1 MDHMQTEKPPVWA
14 VVGATASGKSALGVL
29 LALHYN
35 GEVVS
40 ADSMQIYKGLDIATA
55 KPTQEEMQGIPHHL
69 ISTLSPEIPCSV
81 ADYVEYARAVIADIH
96 ARGKLPIVV
105 GGTGL
110 YIDSLLD
117 NIQFPDVP
125 SSEKLRNQLAAEAQE
140 KGAGV
145 LLARLRECDPE
156 SAEKLHENNL
166 RRVIRALE
174 VYQLTGTPLSEFAK
188 QSRAVPSPWD
198 VTRFGVG
205 FADRQKL
212 YARIGKRVDQMLEMG
227 LAEEVREEFES
238 GRRRATAAAAIGYKE
253 LLPWLREETPM
264 EECIALLKQETCR
277 YAKRQCTWFRRN
289 EQIEWV
295 YRDDICDNAG
305 IFQKCQKMIA
315 KQREL

>member
-1 MDHMQTEKPPVWA
+1 MPQKPPVWA
-14 VVGATASGKSALGVL
+14 VVGATASGKTDLGVQ

-55 KPTQEEMQGIPHHL
+55 KPTAEEMQGVPHHL
-69 ISTLSPEIPCSV
+69 ISALSPETPCSV
-81 ADYVEYARAVIADIH
+81 ADYVEYARKAIAEIH

-110 YIDSLLD
+110 YIDSLLE

-125 SSEKLRNQLAAEAQE
+125 SSQAVRDRLAAEAE
-140 KGAGV
+140 TEGAAA
-145 LLARLRECDPE
+145 LLARLQQCDPE
-156 SAEKLHENNL
+156 SAAKLHENNL

-174 VYQLTGTPLSEFAK
+174 VFELTGVTLSEFAR
-188 QSRAVPSPWD
+188 QSRSVPSPWE

-205 FADRQKL
+205 FADRQRL
-212 YARIGKRVDQMLEMG
+212 YDRIDRRVDRMLDMG
-227 LAEEVREEFES
+227 LADEVREEYES

-253 LLPWLREETPM
+253 LLPWLRGDAAM
-264 EECIALLKQETCR
+264 DECLATLKQETRR

-289 EQIEWV
+289 EQINWI
-295 YRDDICDNAG
+295 YRDDICDNLG
-305 IFQKCQKMIA
+305 IFLKCQKIIA
-315 KQREL
+315 KSVRL